1 MRRAVFLDRDGVL
14 IRDVDLLVDWRDC
27 EVFGSV
33 GRALTR
39 LRERGFHLLVVSNQ
53 SVLARG
59 LLDQGQ
65 FAELQ
70 SRVVQA
76 LTLAGCP
83 PLDAF
88 YYCPH
93 HPKATLPEYRLE
105 CECRKPRPGMLLRAA
120 REHQIDLQASFRVGD
135 RMTDIAAG
143 AAAGCRTVLVRT
155 GAHLA
160 APIHTVEPLN
170 PDLRP
175 DHTCADLAEAAD
187 WILEVM

>member
-1 MRRAVFLDRDGVL
+1 MRRAIFLDRDGVL

-33 GRALTR
+33 GQALTR
-39 LRERGFHLLVVSNQ
+39 LRDRGFQLFVVSNQ

-65 FAELQ
+65 FAALQ
-70 SRVVQA
+70 ARVEAA
-76 LTLAGCP
+76 LALAGCP

-93 HPKATLPEYRLE
+93 HPKATLAEYRVE
-105 CECRKPRPGMLLRAA
+105 CDCRKPRPGMLLRAA
-120 REHQIDLQASFRVGD
+120 REHQIDLRASFMVGD
-135 RMTDIAAG
+135 RMTDVAAG
-143 AAAGCRTVLVRT
+143 AAAGCRTVLVKS

-160 APIHTVEPLN
+160 PPIQTVEPLD
-170 PDLRP
+170 PALRP
-175 DHTCADLAEAAD
+175 DHICADLGEAAD

>member
-1 MRRAVFLDRDGVL
+1 
-14 IRDVDLLVDWRDC
+14 
-27 EVFGSV
+27 
-33 GRALTR
+33 
-39 LRERGFHLLVVSNQ
+39 
-53 SVLARG
+53 
-59 LLDQGQ
+59 
-65 FAELQ
+65 
-70 SRVVQA
+70 
-76 LTLAGCP
+76 
-83 PLDAF
+83 
-88 YYCPH
+88 
-93 HPKATLPEYRLE
+93 
-105 CECRKPRPGMLLRAA
+105 MLLRAA
-120 REHQIDLQASFRVGD
+120 REHQIDLQASFMVGD